1 MEDIK
6 FNKRFHRCNQTTLTM
21 PTLCVMCL
29 LQTFMDTQEFDV
41 DTRWRKTKKGK
52 EPMVDEEK

>member
-1 MEDIK
+1 
-6 FNKRFHRCNQTTLTM
+6 
-21 PTLCVMCL
+21 
-29 LQTFMDTQEFDV
+29 MDTQEFDV